1 MYDMAL
7 SENGSDN
14 ETEETFAIPP
24 VKFISTKNQYFSKKQ
39 KFFRQ
44 NFEPYRRGRLGPFTV
59 RYFHEQLFDY
69 FYQKSVIIYFGVGTV
84 LGDVC
89 VSAAVHVCDSV
100 LDCFQSEVLQFLL
113 PVTPSPHGRIHSPIQ
128 WAVS

>member
-1 MYDMAL
+1 MVLTMKQ
-7 SENGSDN
+7 
-14 ETEETFAIPP
+14 ETFAIPP
-24 VKFISTKNQYFSKKQ
+24 VRYEKPILFKKR

-44 NFEPYRRGRLGPFTV
+44 NFEAYRRGRLGPFTV
-59 RYFHEQLFDY
+59 RYFHEQLFGY
-69 FYQKSVIIYFGVGTV
+69 FDHKSVIIYFGVGTV

-113 PVTPSPHGRIHSPIQ
+113 PVTPSPH
-128 WAVS
+128 